1 MRFTFILLAFFM
13 VPILGHNQTAPEPAP
28 NFTVMSSPTTS
39 HRLYEDFLNQGK
51 TVVLELFFV
60 DCPPCN
66 AFAPFM
72 NGLYDEWGHG
82 EEDVEFIALNVRN
95 TDNFMDVAA
104 YQMKHEHDWLAIS
117 KEGESLEA
125 IIPYTNGTYGMYLG
139 TPTIVVI
146 APDGTVN
153 YRPNGTNLDSLGYMQ
168 LDSAITATGAQ
179 HHVELEVPMPL
190 EDIACSGTLPPREDI
205 WTVSTSNCGTTY
217 PTISSVDPYEEDI
230 CNGYT
235 ITYRWRSTGIC
246 GYRRDITTPLR
257 VLPDTE
263 PPVFNESPPSSLSS
277 IRSGEPSP
285 PQDSLTA
292 LDNCS
297 SVIITHHVDTLGYS
311 CCDAYTIAYR
321 WVATDEC
328 GNSAEEKVSFVVRP
342 STVPP
347 SFERDPTPIADIG
360 CLDTLPTQETLT
372 IAGGQCG
379 VGTVTA
385 SIDDYVVDL
394 CNGYTVTYR
403 WTATNACGRTA
414 ERTVDIKVLPDTDGP
429 VFDQEPMTLANISCN
444 EAFPTQQTL
453 TATDACGGPVT
464 ITPSVDEY
472 ADLCNGLVT
481 VSYRWVAA
489 DSCGNITD
497 KVVSFNVVDSLVV
510 DAAPSIVDGIR
521 TLDDEGIPNVDLVF
535 SGGIDTTITTSA
547 NGQFLTPDLP
557 DNGAFIVTP
566 EKNSN
571 ILNGLTTFDLVIITK
586 HILGTEP
593 FSNAI
598 QEVAAD
604 ANKSNSVTTF
614 DIVLLQQ
621 VILGIET
628 TLPAGSWR
636 FFPDALEFN
645 SLRDLVDLAFTGVKI
660 GDVNN
665 SANPNELFHSSE
677 PRSYANTID
686 LSVTEQTVKAGD
698 IISVPFSLHN
708 IAPLLGFQF
717 TIDFDAAA
725 LQYEGIEEI
734 AIPNFKAT
742 NMNTRQKER
751 GQLAFSW
758 FDVKERA
765 SDDLFTL
772 VFKASQEG
780 QLSDFLKL
788 SSSLTM
794 AEAYIANTEEIV
806 NIDLDF
812 TTAAS
817 PINSKL
823 VLSPNPTGDG
833 ITNLKLSILKPQTLN
848 IEILSTSGQLMTSM
862 IYRGNTAGSQQISL
876 PTNTL
881 PSGVYFVSVKG
892 QDGSMRYAKLVKE

>member
-1 MRFTFILLAFFM
+1 MRVTFILLAFFM
-13 VPILGHNQTAPEPAP
+13 APILGYNQATPEPAP
-28 NFTVMSSPTTS
+28 NFTVMSSPTNS
-39 HRLYEDFLNQGK
+39 HRLYEDFLDQGK

-82 EEDVEFIALNVRN
+82 EEDVAFIALNVRD
-95 TDNFMDVAA
+95 TDNFMDVAE
-104 YQMKHEHDWLAIS
+104 YQTKHGHDWLAIS

-139 TPTIVVI
+139 TPTLVVI

-168 LDSAITATGAQ
+168 LDSAIMATGAE
-179 HHVELEVPMPL
+179 HYVSLEIPMPL
-190 EDIACSGTLPPREDI
+190 ADITCSGTLPPKEDI
-205 WTVSTSNCGTTY
+205 WTISTSNCGTTY
-217 PTISSVDPYEEDI
+217 PTISSTDPYEEDI

-235 ITYRWRSTGIC
+235 ITYRWRSTGVC
-246 GYRRDITTPLR
+246 GYRRDITTALQ

-263 PPVFNESPPSSLSS
+263 PPTFNESPPSSLPT

-292 LDNCS
+292 FDNCS
-297 SVIITHHVDTLGYS
+297 SAIVTHHVDTIGYS
-311 CCDAYTIAYR
+311 CCEAYTIAYR

-328 GNSAEEKVSFVVRP
+328 GNSAEEEVRFVVRP
-342 STVPP
+342 SAVPP
-347 SFERDPTPIADIG
+347 SFEQDPTPIADIG

-379 VGTVTA
+379 TGTVTA
-385 SIDDYVVDL
+385 SIDDYVVDI

-403 WTATNACGRTA
+403 WVATNACGRTA
-414 ERTVDIKVLPDTDGP
+414 EKTLDIKVLPDMDGP
-429 VFDQEPMTLANISCN
+429 VFDQEPMVLTNISCN
-444 EAFPTQQTL
+444 EAFPIQETL
-453 TATDACGGPVT
+453 TATDACGGPVM
-464 ITPSVDEY
+464 ITSSVDEY

-481 VSYRWVAA
+481 VRYRWVAA
-489 DSCGNITD
+489 DSCGNTTD
-497 KVVSFNVVDSLVV
+497 KIVSFNVVDSLVTEV
-510 DAAPSIVDGIR
+510 GPSIVDGIK
-521 TLDDEGIPNVDLVF
+521 TLDDQGIPNVDLVF
-535 SGGIDTTITTSA
+535 SGGIDTTITTSE
-547 NGQFLTPDLP
+547 NGQFLTPDIP

-566 EKNSN
+566 EKNSS
-571 ILNGLTTFDLVIITK
+571 ILNGLTTFDLVIIRK

-593 FSNAI
+593 FANAI

-636 FFPDALEFN
+636 FFPDAIEFN
-645 SLRDLVDLAFTGVKI
+645 SISDLVDLAFTGVKI

-665 SANPNELFHSSE
+665 SADPNGPFNASE
-677 PRSYANTID
+677 PRSYARTID
-686 LSVTEQTVKAGD
+686 LFVPEQAVKVGD
-698 IISVPFSLHN
+698 IIKVPFSLN
-708 IAPLLGFQF
+708 KVSPLLGFQF
-717 TIDFDAAA
+717 TLDFDATA
-725 LQYEGIEEI
+725 LHYEGIHEV
-734 AIPNFKAT
+734 ALPNFKAT
-742 NMNTRQKER
+742 NMNTRQKDR

-758 FDVKERA
+758 FDVQEHA
-765 SDDLFTL
+765 SNDLFTL
-772 VFKASQEG
+772 AFKASQEG

-794 AEAYIANTEEIV
+794 AEAYVANTEEIV

-812 TTAAS
+812 TESALPVKTT
-817 PINSKL
+817 L
-823 VLSPNPTGDG
+823 VLTPNPTGDG
-833 ITNLKLSILKPQTLN
+833 ITNLKMSIAKQQILH
-848 IEILSTSGQLMTSM
+848 IEILSTNGQLMTSM
-862 IYRGNTAGSQQISL
+862 TYRANTAGPQQISL
-876 PTNTL
+876 PTTTL
-881 PSGVYFVSVKG
+881 PTGVYFVSVKE
-892 QDGSMRYAKLVKE
+892 QDGIMKYAKLVKE